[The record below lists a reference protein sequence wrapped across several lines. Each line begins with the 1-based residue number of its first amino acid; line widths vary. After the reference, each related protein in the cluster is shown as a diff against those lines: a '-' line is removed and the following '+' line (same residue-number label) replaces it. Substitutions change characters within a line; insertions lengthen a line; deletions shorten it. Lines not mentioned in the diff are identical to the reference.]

1 MTAKPPVILSGMR
14 PTGRLHL
21 GHLAGAL
28 QNYLRYQA
36 NGAVCFFMVAD
47 WHALTSE
54 YAAPAAVRE
63 NTRELLLDWLAVG
76 LDPERATL
84 FVQSDVPGHAELHL
98 ILSMLTPLPW
108 AERCPTF
115 KEQQQEVTDRD
126 LNTYGFLG
134 YPVLQAADI
143 LLYRATH
150 VPIGAD
156 QLPHVEMTRE
166 IARRFNFLY
175 GGQGSAPVLP
185 EPESVLTESPR
196 VPGIDGR
203 KMSKSYN
210 NAVFLADDAAA
221 VEKKVMQ
228 MYTDPQKLRADTPG
242 QPDNCVVLALYKLYA
257 SGAAAGVEQECR
269 AGQRGCVA
277 CKRQLLP
284 ALQQVLEP
292 IRQARARLAAEPGRL
307 EEIFTAGA
315 RRAKERAS
323 ETISLVREA
332 MKWRRSG
339 DRHEGLDDD
348 SKRIIRDITKLA

>member
-1 MTAKPPVILSGMR
+1 MSAQVPVILSGMR

-28 QNYLRYQA
+28 KNYLRFQA
-36 NGAVCFFMVAD
+36 DGAVCYFMVAD

-54 YAAPAAVRE
+54 YAAPTAIRE
-63 NTRELLLDWLAVG
+63 NSRELMLDWLAVG
-76 LDPERATL
+76 LDPDRATL

-98 ILSMLTPLPW
+98 ILSMITPLPW

-115 KEQQQEVTDRD
+115 KEQQQEITDRD

-134 YPVLQAADI
+134 YPILQAADI

-150 VPIGAD
+150 VPVGAD

-166 IARRFNFLY
+166 IARRFNFFY
-175 GGQGSAPVLP
+175 AREGAAPVLP
-185 EPESVLTESPR
+185 EPESVLTETPK

-210 NAVFLADDAAA
+210 NAIFLADDATA
-221 VEKKVMQ
+221 VERKVMQ

-242 QPDNCVVLALYKLYA
+242 QPDNCVVLALTKLYTP
-257 SGAAAGVEQECR
+257 GAAAEVERECR

-292 IRQARARLAAEPGRL
+292 IRQARARAAAEPGRVEAIL
-307 EEIFTAGA
+307 KAGA
-315 RRAKERAS
+315 ERAG
-323 ETISLVREA
+323 EAARGTLDAVRRVLG
-332 MKWRRSG
+332 WRPRP
-339 DRHEGLDDD
+339 
-348 SKRIIRDITKLA
+348 